1 MQVPQKYELLATDLI
16 DESGCPMFRIKALRD
31 FGNIKVGDLGGYVS
45 GEHNLSHEG
54 NAWIADEA
62 QASSRAR
69 VYGDALLADRARISD
84 EAQLYE
90 TAQAR
95 GDVRIGGNT
104 QIYGRAHISECV
116 TVSDNAQIFDDARIR
131 GTIRIRGDAWIF
143 ARAEMFGD
151 GDVFGDA
158 LITDKSAFYEYP
170 RTDSVVKIEPLL
182 GGEQPNR
189 PGAPRSKGFSKP
201 ANSFF

>member
-1 MQVPQKYELLATDLI
+1 M
-16 DESGCPMFRIKALRD
+16 DESGCPMFRIRALRD
-31 FGNIKVGDLGGYVS
+31 FGNIKAGDLGGYVS
-45 GEHNLSHEG
+45 GEHNLCHEG

-62 QASSRAR
+62 QASGRSR
-69 VYGDALLADRARISD
+69 VYGDALLADRARMFD
-84 EAQLYE
+84 GAQLYE

-95 GDVRIGGNT
+95 GDVQIGGNT
-104 QIYGRAHISECV
+104 QIYGRAQISEFV

-131 GTIRIRGDAWIF
+131 GSIRIRGDAWIF
-143 ARAEMFGD
+143 ARADMFGD

-170 RTDSVVKIEPLL
+170 RTDSVVKNEPLL

-201 ANSFF
+201 ANSFL